1 MPQLCQRGADTLIE
15 PLKRLTHAMAEMP
28 RFSERTFDE
37 AQAGMAHGK
46 G

>member
-1 MPQLCQRGADTLIE
+1 MAQLCQRGADTLIE

-28 RFSERTFDE
+28 RLCEWTFNE